1 MFDKEVYISRRN
13 ALRSKIKSRLVLI
26 LGNSDAPMNYPSNT
40 YHFRQDSNFL
50 YFFRLPHADFVGV
63 LDVEA
68 DTDCLYGNDYSLD
81 DIIWMGPQPTL
92 KELAE
97 QVGVQSTYSLRDLYI
112 TIQGAILK
120 GRKIHFLPPYRG
132 ENVLLLESLLGIKSD
147 RVKSYVSAELI
158 RAVVSLREIKSPE
171 EIEQIDHACDIGYEM
186 HTTAMKMC
194 RPGLMERD
202 IAGAI
207 EGVALSKGSGV
218 SFHSIVSQNG
228 ETLHNHFHGNK
239 LEAGRMLLMDAGAE
253 NVMNY
258 CSDFTRTIPVSGR
271 YTSLQKDVYNVLL
284 SVFEKAME
292 LIKPNVTYKS
302 VHLDCAKVLS
312 EGLISLGLM
321 KGNAED
327 AVQNGAHALF
337 MPHGLGHQLGLDVH
351 DMEGLGE
358 DFVGYDEEVER
369 STQFGLAS
377 LRMGRRLKKG
387 HVITV
392 EPGIY
397 FIPALV
403 EKWKKEKINVNF
415 IDYDKVKEMYG
426 FGGMRVEDDVVV
438 TDTGKR
444 ILGKRRIPYTV
455 EQIEN
460 IMAK

>member
-1 MFDKEVYISRRN
+1 M
-13 ALRSKIKSRLVLI
+13 
-26 LGNSDAPMNYPSNT
+26 
-40 YHFRQDSNFL
+40 
-50 YFFRLPHADFVGV
+50 
-63 LDVEA
+63 
-68 DTDCLYGNDYSLD
+68 
-81 DIIWMGPQPTL
+81 
-92 KELAE
+92 
-97 QVGVQSTYSLRDLYI
+97 
-112 TIQGAILK
+112 
-120 GRKIHFLPPYRG
+120 
-132 ENVLLLESLLGIKSD
+132 
-147 RVKSYVSAELI
+147 
-158 RAVVSLREIKSPE
+158 
-171 EIEQIDHACDIGYEM
+171 
-186 HTTAMKMC
+186 
-194 RPGLMERD
+194 
-202 IAGAI
+202 
-207 EGVALSKGSGV
+207 
-218 SFHSIVSQNG
+218 
-228 ETLHNHFHGNK
+228 
-239 LEAGRMLLMDAGAE
+239 
-253 NVMNY
+253 
-258 CSDFTRTIPVSGR
+258 
-271 YTSLQKDVYNVLL
+271 
-284 SVFEKAME
+284 
-292 LIKPNVTYKS
+292 
-302 VHLDCAKVLS
+302 HLDCAKVLS